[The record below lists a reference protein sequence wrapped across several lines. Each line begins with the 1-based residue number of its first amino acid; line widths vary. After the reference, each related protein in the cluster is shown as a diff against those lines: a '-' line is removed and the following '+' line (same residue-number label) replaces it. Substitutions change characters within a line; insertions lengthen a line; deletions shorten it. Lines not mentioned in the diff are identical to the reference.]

1 MQEFLK
7 ITKNIDDFKLKQL
20 NTNAK
25 LNNPEIIFQT
35 IQQHSILIVQ
45 TKKADFNIDSFEL
58 KNYL

>member
-45 TKKADFNIDSFEL
+45 TN
-58 KNYL
+58 